1 MTGDELVEEIDPD
14 EHVRGIITR
23 SQMRARNVWH
33 RCTYIVVRNDTSH
46 VLVHQRAPWK
56 DLWPSRWDV
65 AFGGVCG
72 VGESFADAA
81 ARELAEEAGVGGV
94 LSLAGSVRYE
104 GPLTRVVGRLYTITH
119 AGPFSFPDGEVVD
132 HAWVAPT
139 ELQEWLYDRELC
151 DDSLAVIVPF
161 LIREDSCA

>member
-14 EHVRGIITR
+14 EHVLGIITR

-33 RCTYIVVRNDTSH
+33 RCTYIVVRNNMGD
-46 VLVHQRAPWK
+46 VLVHQRAAWK

-72 VGESFADAA
+72 VGESYADAA
-81 ARELAEEAGVGGV
+81 ARELAEEAGVAGA
-94 LSLAGSVRYE
+94 LSHAGTVRYD
-104 GPLTRVVGRLYTITH
+104 GALTRVVGRLYTITH

-132 HAWVAPT
+132 HAWVAPA
-139 ELQEWLYDRELC
+139 ELSEWIRAHELC
-151 DDSLAVIVPF
+151 DDSLAVVVPF